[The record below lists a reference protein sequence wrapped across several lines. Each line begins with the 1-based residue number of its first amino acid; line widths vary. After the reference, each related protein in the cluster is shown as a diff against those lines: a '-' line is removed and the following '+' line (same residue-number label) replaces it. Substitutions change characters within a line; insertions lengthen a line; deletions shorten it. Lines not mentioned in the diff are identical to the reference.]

1 MATFQYRARDNAGT
15 LVKGTLVA
23 DNERLVKL
31 KVTEMGYFPIDVE
44 EVRDRSEKTL
54 GLIPKRVRHDDLV
67 VFSWQ
72 FAAMISAGIPL
83 IPCLGALRDQTQS
96 PELARAINEIRQRVQ
111 DGQSLSGAMSKFPH
125 IFSNIMISLIR
136 AGETG
141 GFLET
146 SLERIAVQMDKDAEL
161 RQKVRS
167 AFVYPVVV
175 IGLAVLIVAFVL
187 LFVIPVFAQVYK
199 SAGLDLPGPTKALIA
214 ISSFFMRFWWA
225 VAIVLISMFF
235 GIRAWA
241 RSERGRPNADRMKL
255 RSPLFGVLLR
265 KISIARSIRVLGTL
279 VSTGV
284 PLVRALEDAAR
295 VAGNWVIESSLHFA
309 IKRVTEGDKLAQPL
323 EQSGEF
329 PAMVIQM
336 ISAGEESGDLG
347 GMMNKVADFY
357 DRDIEYTV
365 KRLTT
370 AMEPL
375 LTIVLGAIVGFVA
388 IAMYMPIFN
397 LTALLKQGPG
407 AGGPGP

>member
-1 MATFQYRARDNAGT
+1 MATFRYRARDSAGT
-15 LVKGTLVA
+15 VVRGTLVA

-31 KVTEMGYFPIDVE
+31 KVTEMGYFPVSVE
-44 EVRDRSEKTL
+44 EIKDRSDKAL
-54 GLIPKRVRHDDLV
+54 GLVSRRVRHDDLV

-72 FAAMISAGIPL
+72 FAAMMGAGIPL

-96 PELARAINEIRQRVQ
+96 PELARAIGEIRQRVQ
-111 DGQSLSGAMSKFPH
+111 DGQSLSGSMAKFPH

-136 AGETG
+136 AGESG
-141 GFLET
+141 GFLEL
-146 SLERIAVQMDKDAEL
+146 SLQRIAIQMDKDAEL

-167 AFVYPVVV
+167 AFVYPVLV
-175 IGLAVLIVAFVL
+175 IGLAAAIVAFVL

-199 SAGLDLPGPTKALIA
+199 SAGLELPGATKALIS
-214 ISSFFMRFWWA
+214 ISNFFVGFWWA
-225 VAIVLISMFF
+225 VALALIGIFF
-235 GIRAWA
+235 GYRSWA
-241 RSERGRPNADRMKL
+241 RSARGRPRADALKL
-255 RSPLFGVLLR
+255 RAPLFGILTR
-265 KISIARSIRVLGTL
+265 KIAIARSIRVLGTL

-284 PLVRALEDAAR
+284 PLVQALEDAAR
-295 VAGNWVIESSLHFA
+295 VADNYVIEAALKLA
-309 IKRVTEGDKLAQPL
+309 IVRVTEGDKLAMPL
-323 EQSGEF
+323 EQSGQF

-336 ISAGEESGDLG
+336 VSAGEESGDLG

-375 LTIVLGAIVGFVA
+375 LTIFLGGIVGFVA

-397 LTALLKQGPG
+397 LTALLKQGPNVG
-407 AGGPGP
+407 TAP

>member
-1 MATFQYRARDNAGT
+1 MATFRYRARDNAGS
-15 LVKGTLVA
+15 LVRGTLVA

-44 EVRDRSEKTL
+44 EVRDRSDRTL
-54 GLIPKRVRHDDLV
+54 GIFSRRVRHDDLV

-96 PELARAINEIRQRVQ
+96 PELARAIGEIRQRVQ
-111 DGQSLSGAMSKFPH
+111 DGQSLSSSMARFPH

-136 AGETG
+136 AGESG
-141 GFLET
+141 GFLEL

-167 AFVYPVVV
+167 AFVYPIVV
-175 IGLAVLIVAFVL
+175 ISLAVLIVAFIL
-187 LFVIPVFAQVYK
+187 LFVIPVFAQVYR
-199 SAGLDLPGPTKALIA
+199 SAGLQLPGPTLALMA
-214 ISSFFMRFWWA
+214 ISSFFVKYWWA
-225 VAIVLISMFF
+225 VAAAIIGAFLGLRS
-235 GIRAWA
+235 WA
-241 RSERGRPNADRMKL
+241 RSERGRPRADALKL
-255 RSPLFGVLLR
+255 RAPLFGALLR
-265 KISIARSIRVLGTL
+265 KIAIARSIRVLGTL

-295 VAGNWVIESSLHFA
+295 VAGNWVIESALKHA
-309 IKRVTEGDKLAQPL
+309 IVRVTEGDKLAMPL
-323 EQSGEF
+323 QASGQF

-336 ISAGEESGDLG
+336 VSAGEESGDLG

-357 DRDIEYTV
+357 DRDVEYSV

-375 LTIVLGAIVGFVA
+375 LTVVLGGIVGFVA

-397 LTALLKQGPG
+397 LTSLLKQGPAVG
-407 AGGPGP
+407 TGP

>member
-1 MATFQYRARDNAGT
+1 MATFRYRARDGGGS
-15 LVKGTLVA
+15 LVRGTLVA

-31 KVTEMGYFPIDVE
+31 KVTEMGYYPIDVE
-44 EVRDRSEKTL
+44 EVKDQSDKVL
-54 GLIPKRVRHDDLV
+54 GLVSRRVRHDDLV

-72 FAAMISAGIPL
+72 FAAMIGAGIPL

-96 PELARAINEIRQRVQ
+96 PELARAIGDIRQRVQ
-111 DGQSLSGAMSKFPH
+111 DGQSLSGSMSRFPH

-136 AGETG
+136 AGESG
-141 GFLET
+141 GFLEL
-146 SLERIAVQMDKDAEL
+146 SLQRIAVQMDKDAEL

-167 AFVYPVVV
+167 AFVYPAVVLT
-175 IGLAVLIVAFVL
+175 LAVLIVAFVL
-187 LFVIPVFAQVYK
+187 LFVIPVFEQVYRG
-199 SAGLDLPGPTKALIA
+199 SGLELPSITKALI
-214 ISSFFMRFWWA
+214 SVSKFFVRFWPALVAA
-225 VAIVLISMFF
+225 VVGIFL

-241 RSERGRPNADRMKL
+241 RSERGRPQADKLKL
-255 RSPLFGVLLR
+255 RLPMVGLLVR
-265 KISIARSIRVLGTL
+265 KIAIARSIRVLGTL

-284 PLVRALEDAAR
+284 PLVHALEDAAR
-295 VAGNWVIESSLHFA
+295 VAGNWVIESALHFA
-309 IKRVTEGDKLAQPL
+309 ILRVTEGDKLAQPL
-323 EQSGEF
+323 EQSGQF

-336 ISAGEESGDLG
+336 VSAGEESGDLG

-375 LTIVLGAIVGFVA
+375 LTIVLGGIVCFVA

-397 LTALLKQGPG
+397 LTALLKQGPAAG
-407 AGGPGP
+407 ATP